1 MRRGYPGS
9 ADLIRDEARWR
20 SYIRDALVEPSI
32 EIDVLARARVDKPAL
47 LRRLF
52 ELGCNYS
59 GQIVSLDN
67 VSVPRQLTP
76 ASRIAKPVIAKGQKE
91 REVPLPADVFG
102 ELARYLVSRG
112 LNADPED
119 MGT

>member
-1 MRRGYPGS
+1 MRRLRRGCPGS

-20 SYIRDALVEPSI
+20 AYIRDALVEPSI

-47 LRRLF
+47 LRRLC

-67 VSVPRQLTP
+67 VGVPRQLPPT
-76 ASRIAKPVIAKGQKE
+76 SRIAKPG
-91 REVPLPADVFG
+91 PACSQRWPHDVV
-102 ELARYLVSRG
+102 R
-112 LNADPED
+112 
-119 MGT
+119 